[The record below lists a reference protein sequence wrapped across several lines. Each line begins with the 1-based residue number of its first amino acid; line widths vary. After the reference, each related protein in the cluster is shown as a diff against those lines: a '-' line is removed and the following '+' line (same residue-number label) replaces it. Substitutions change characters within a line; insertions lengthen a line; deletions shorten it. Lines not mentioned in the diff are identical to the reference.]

1 MNNIPSNT
9 KTYLCALLEHKNES
23 NPNDNV
29 YVHLKEYRKR
39 YFAEARSD
47 LSTTGVIKS
56 PLELKSKKGEKI
68 DLEKMAFGG
77 RGKGLDTSK
86 DKDGK
91 EIKKPKTDT
100 ESGFWG
106 DVLKYG
112 MGPSSEASWE
122 DIGSLATIG
131 GAGSIANVVGKV
143 MQRAGGLGGAMGVV
157 ASGLGGAMEDLTG
170 MSHLKQQAAAFGP
183 EYAANV
189 VDGAGKPPVTI
200 YVPQAQAAQ
209 SNWLYGLLGGRT
221 R

>member
-1 MNNIPSNT
+1 MISIPSNT

-29 YVHLKEYRKR
+29 CVNLKEYRKR

-77 RGKGLDTSK
+77 RGKGIDAVE
-86 DKDGK
+86 DGK
-91 EIKKPKTDT
+91 KKEKPKTST

-112 MGPSSEASWE
+112 MGPSSEATWG
-122 DIGSLATIG
+122 DIGSLAAFG
-131 GAGSIANVVGKV
+131 GAGSVANIVGKV
-143 MQRAGGLGGAMGVV
+143 MQKTGGRFGGALGVI
-157 ASGLGGAMEDLTG
+157 ASGLGGAVEDLTG

>member
-23 NPNDNV
+23 SPNDNV
-29 YVHLKEYRKR
+29 YVNLKEYRKR

-68 DLEKMAFGG
+68 NLEKIAFGG
-77 RGKGLDTSK
+77 RGKGLDTWK

-106 DVLKYG
+106 DAIKYG
-112 MGPSSEASWE
+112 IGPTSETGW
-122 DIGSLATIG
+122 GTISALSGAGFAGGFANMFGKVLQKAGGMG
-131 GAGSIANVVGKV
+131 GAIGTVV
-143 MQRAGGLGGAMGVV
+143 GGLGGAV
-157 ASGLGGAMEDLTG
+157 EDLTG
-170 MSHLKQQAAAFGP
+170 TSYLKQQAAAFGP

-189 VDGAGKPPVTI
+189 VDGAGKPPITI
-200 YVPQAQAAQ
+200 YVPQAQASQ